1 MRIHHLLAVVLLG
14 LAAVLIGACGN
25 QPTQTGILCAGEC
38 PKKPADLVPVSWAHA
53 VYLAPGGIEFPAQ
66 VVDLAPDGTAELLI
80 TGLADMPDPEHPD
93 AGATHPESIT
103 VAAPCL
109 HFPGPAALKRPLD
122 VAWAWPTDKAADARA
137 GAFAGLVSDGSADE
151 GKIRVALGGDPVEVV
166 TLPALAVTDYP
177 VWIPDPSQPMGAS
190 AAIWESEC
198 VTH

>member
-1 MRIHHLLAVVLLG
+1 MRIHHLLALVFLL
-14 LAAVLIGACGN
+14 LSPLLVCTCTEP
-25 QPTQTGILCAGEC
+25 QPQTGTLCTGEL
-38 PKKPADLVPVSWAHA
+38 PKKPAELLPVSWGRAI
-53 VYLAPGGIEFPAQ
+53 YLPSPGVEFLAD
-66 VVDLAPDGTAELLI
+66 VVDIAPDGAAELLI